1 MDKELVCIQ
10 CPQGCRLKVSSRG
23 SELVVEGNK
32 CPRGVNYAREEL
44 TNPSRTLT
52 TTVSTIFPDFPLLP
66 VRTQGEIP
74 LVQVFAAMGEINST
88 LVTRRLRP
96 GDIVLPS
103 LAGTGI
109 ALIATDDMTISE
121 QAAAGQ

>member
-1 MDKELVCIQ
+1 MNKELVCIQ
-10 CPQGCRLKVSSRG
+10 CPQGCRLKVSHRG